1 MLANVMVFVW
11 WVRMNEEEPCTQ
23 FYNSTFLRRNILV
36 PAPFFFFSLFLVP
49 VMMKRCCC
57 CFDVMILTAALLSW
71 LHSMIS

>member
-36 PAPFFFFSLFLVP
+36 PAPFFFSHLPCPCDDETLLLLF
-49 VMMKRCCC
+49 
-57 CFDVMILTAALLSW
+57 
-71 LHSMIS
+71 